1 MASERPRLGTRVG
14 LVLAAVLLAAI
25 VLGGAWWVRE
35 TRRAINEEIQT
46 ASHVAQQWLAVLVAE
61 TLRDPA
67 DGPSRLMAH
76 LRAVG
81 RVRATQ
87 LEVIGVDGRSLYTS
101 PESTYKAGRHAPA
114 WFAERIAPSLPV
126 RHFDAADRQI
136 VLRPDASR
144 AVLDAWDDLS
154 AGLGTA
160 TTLLLLLA
168 LGARLGLNR
177 ALAPLADIDRAL
189 ARGADGRF
197 DTRLP
202 GYRVAELDRL
212 ASSYNRLADALDDS
226 RAQAHRLEE
235 DQAFA
240 RAVQARLEEERR
252 LIARELH
259 DELGQCITAVRA
271 ISGAIMQRSCDV
283 PQIHGSAQ
291 AILAMTGQMQDGV
304 RAILQRL
311 RPHNGPAGGQ
321 LDHAVSEYCRLWSA
335 HHPEI
340 ELDCE
345 TTPPQVATG
354 EVLGIAVLRLL
365 QESLTNVARHACAT
379 RVAVRLEL
387 GADSVRLDVTDN
399 GRGLSANP
407 GPQRFGLLG
416 MRERVAELHG
426 SLELQSPSSGG
437 LRVSARLPLIPT
449 PEDSLHGH
457 HA

>member
-1 MASERPRLGTRVG
+1 MRSERPRLGTRVG
-14 LVLAAVLLAAI
+14 LVLASVMLAAI
-25 VLGGAWWVRE
+25 ALGAGWWVRE
-35 TRRAINEEIQT
+35 TRRAINEEIHT
-46 ASHVAQQWLAVLVAE
+46 ASHVAQQWLGVLVAE
-61 TLRDPA
+61 TLRDPT
-67 DGPSRLMAH
+67 DGPARLMAH

-87 LEVIGVDGRSLYTS
+87 LEVIGADGRALYVS
-101 PESTYKAGRHAPA
+101 PESTYKAGRFAPA
-114 WFAERIAPSLPV
+114 WFSERISPSLPV
-126 RHFDAADRQI
+126 RRFDAGDRQI

-160 TTLLLLLA
+160 AALLLLVA
-168 LGARLGLNR
+168 VGARLALNR
-177 ALAPLADIDRAL
+177 ALAPLAEIDSAL

-202 GYRVAELDRL
+202 AYRVAELDRL
-212 ASSYNRLADALDDS
+212 ANTYNRLADALDQS
-226 RAQAHRLEE
+226 RAQTLRLEE

-240 RAVQARLEEERR
+240 RAVHARLEDERR

-271 ISGAIMQRSCDV
+271 ISGAIMQRSADL

-321 LDHAVSEYCRLWSA
+321 LDHAVAEYCRLWSA
-335 HHPEI
+335 HHPDI
-340 ELDCE
+340 KLDCD
-345 TTPPQVATG
+345 TTPPALPTG
-354 EVLGIAVLRLL
+354 ETLGVAVLRLL

-379 RVAVRLEL
+379 HVSVRLEL
-387 GADSVRLDVTDN
+387 GADCVRLDVTDN

-426 SLELQSPSSGG
+426 SFELRSPPDGG
-437 LRVSARLPLIPT
+437 LRVSACLPLIPT
-449 PEDSLHGH
+449 TEDFPHGLH
-457 HA
+457 A